1 MRPISDI
8 DITDP
13 DTWTPEMRT
22 AAFQALI
29 DQEIQAL
36 AYSGVVEHWGDLEYE
51 AAMAAIHDSEIR
63 DQIV

>member
-8 DITDP
+8 DITNP
-13 DTWTPEMRT
+13 NTWTPEMRT
-22 AAFQALI
+22 AAVEALI

-36 AYSGVVEHWGDLEYE
+36 AYGGAVEHWGDLEYE

-63 DQIV
+63 NRIV